1 MAARPQQPGRPAPPR
16 QSTCRMASESYL
28 RAQPAVRL
36 LLGGFLRE
44 VMLKRPENILE
55 FAAEYF
61 TDPELPGKIQKQLQE
76 LEQKD

>member
-16 QSTCRMASESYL
+16 QADCRLASERYL

-61 TDPELPGKIQKQLQE
+61 TDPELPGKIQKQLEKRDQM
-76 LEQKD
+76 D